1 MSQLQQLQYTIDNG
15 LEFSSIAT
23 GPAEVFLRVDED
35 DPQTVYYST
44 TSQSPDLML
53 ARLTISGFIS
63 HLRPLRACLP
73 LRLWPCIPRSAVKH
87 GKTRRPGRATPVARG
102 S

>member
-44 TSQSPDLML
+44 VLP
-53 ARLTISGFIS
+53 
-63 HLRPLRACLP
+63 HRAP
-73 LRLWPCIPRSAVKH
+73 
-87 GKTRRPGRATPVARG
+87 T
-102 S
+102 